1 MSDKVADSIALWLLL
16 PSLALVVLVLAAQ
29 VAGTPRATRRRRRE
43 SQLGRL
49 RNLRTGTSLHLDWLE
64 YREIPKPELLDV
76 LARQGW
82 TLRTEDVGETAW
94 TLHFARQT
102 EPAEVGSART
112 RLAGELAA
120 AEPDV
125 HGRYLLDA
133 SQYPDLPLS
142 DVRHAAES
150 AGWEVRRTAQD
161 SARPSLEL
169 ARPGTT
175 TVHDLTD
182 GPFTVAGEPPSATAL
197 DAARQKHKLY
207 ARQFARQVR
216 LALFYGF
223 IGVFV
228 LVGTL
233 TSADGSTF
241 WLLLAVSLIVL
252 ALCGLAVAKAA
263 TVRQRRRTEL
273 GEILDDN
280 I

>member
-1 MSDKVADSIALWLLL
+1 MSDKVANSIALWLLL
-16 PSLALVVLVLAAQ
+16 PALSLVVLVLAAQ

-43 SQLGRL
+43 SQLCRL
-49 RNLRTGTSLHLDWLE
+49 QSLGSGTSLDLDWLE
-64 YREIPKPELLDV
+64 YREIPKAELLDV
-76 LARQGW
+76 LGGQGW
-82 TLRTEDVGETAW
+82 MLCAEDVGDTAW
-94 TLHFARQT
+94 TLHFTRRT

-125 HGRYLLDA
+125 QGRYLLDA
-133 SQYPDLPLS
+133 SQYPAIPLN
-142 DVRHAAES
+142 DVRRAAES
-150 AGWEVRRTAQD
+150 AGWEVRRVAQD

-175 TVHDLTD
+175 SVHDLTD
-182 GPFTVAGEPPSATAL
+182 GPFTVAGEPPSAAAL

-207 ARQFARQVR
+207 AQQFARQVR

-223 IGVFV
+223 VGVFIF
-228 LVGTL
+228 VGTL

-241 WLLLAVSLIVL
+241 WLLLAVSAIVL
-252 ALCGLAVAKAA
+252 ALCGLAVTKAA

-273 GEILDDN
+273 GEILDEN
-280 I
+280 V